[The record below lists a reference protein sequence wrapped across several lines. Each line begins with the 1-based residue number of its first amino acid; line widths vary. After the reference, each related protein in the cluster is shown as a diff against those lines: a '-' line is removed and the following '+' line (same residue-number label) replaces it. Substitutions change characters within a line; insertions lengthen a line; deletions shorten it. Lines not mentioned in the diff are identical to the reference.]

1 MINGHGNDWYRFSDK
16 LVADFSTNVVGGGL
30 PAGLEAVLSSK
41 LGKLA
46 NYPDP
51 EATSLK
57 IALAKH
63 HQLEPENVIVCNGS
77 TEAFYLIAHHFS
89 ARRSCILVPSF
100 AEYED
105 ACSAH
110 LHQLSLCTFNQLEDR
125 LEKGT
130 DLVWIGNPNNPDGRV
145 IAVSQIEALCAQ
157 YPNVHFVVD
166 EAYAE
171 LCENYQPCFSLIEH
185 YPNLLITR
193 SLTKAFAVPG
203 IRLGYILLHPSLS
216 ERLMLL
222 KMPWSVN
229 AMAVEAGIYI
239 LDHYQRLRPD
249 LADLISRSKA
259 FQEKLSTLDGLEVLR
274 TNCNYFL
281 IRLKN
286 RSSADLKLY
295 LIHQYGLLI
304 RDASNFKSL
313 DHNYFRIATQENH
326 FNELLFESIK
336 QWLSPIS

>member
-1 MINGHGNDWYRFSDK
+1 MINGHGNDWYRFADK

-30 PAGLEAVLSSK
+30 PAGLEAVLCTK

-51 EATSLK
+51 EASSLK

-63 HQLEPENVIVCNGS
+63 HQLEPDNVMVCNGS

-105 ACSAH
+105 ACAAH
-110 LHQLSLCTFNQLEDR
+110 QHHLVLVTFDQLEETLR
-125 LEKGT
+125 AGT

-145 IAVSQIEALCAQ
+145 TPLARIEELCLN
-157 YPNVHFVVD
+157 YPEVYFVVD
-166 EAYAE
+166 EAYSE
-171 LCENYQPCFSLIEH
+171 LCANYEACFPLIKT
-185 YPNLLITR
+185 YPNLLVTR

-203 IRLGYILLHPSLS
+203 IRLGYILLHAHLAA
-216 ERLMLL
+216 ELIRL

-229 AMAVEAGIYI
+229 AMAVEAGMYI
-239 LDHYQRLRPD
+239 LEHYERLRPD
-249 LADLISRSKA
+249 LSSLIERSKA
-259 FQEKLSTLDGLEVLR
+259 FQERLSCLEGLEVTR
-274 TNCNYFL
+274 TDCNYFL
-281 IRLKN
+281 VKLKKGKA
-286 RSSADLKLY
+286 ADLKPY
-295 LIHQYGLLI
+295 LAHEHGLLI

-313 DHNYFRIATQENH
+313 SLQHFRIAVQDDL
-326 FNELLFESIK
+326 FNERLFESIQ
-336 QWLSPIS
+336 QWILQTA